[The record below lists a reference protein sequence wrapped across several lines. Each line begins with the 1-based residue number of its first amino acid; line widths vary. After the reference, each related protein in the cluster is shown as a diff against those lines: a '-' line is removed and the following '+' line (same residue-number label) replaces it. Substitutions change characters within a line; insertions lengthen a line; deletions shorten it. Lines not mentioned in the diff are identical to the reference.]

1 MEKYIELE
9 VYYKSKLLK
18 LLEDTKQY
26 AEGINDKATS

>member
-26 AEGINDKATS
+26 EEEINDKATS

>member
-9 VYYKSKLLK
+9 IDYKNKLLK